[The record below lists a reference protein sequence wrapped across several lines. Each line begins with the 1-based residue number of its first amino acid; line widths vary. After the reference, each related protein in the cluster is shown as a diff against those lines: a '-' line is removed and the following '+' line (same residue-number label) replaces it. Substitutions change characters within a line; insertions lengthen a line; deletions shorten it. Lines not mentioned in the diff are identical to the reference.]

1 MFSKNLPDG
10 QTINTSVRLLSAPPQ
25 GREMNGL
32 LGKEMRVTNRKSRR
46 VAAVVDVF
54 VGDGEVEEHG
64 GARVFFVTYLPLG
77 QSKPTA

>member
-1 MFSKNLPDG
+1 
-10 QTINTSVRLLSAPPQ
+10 
-25 GREMNGL
+25 MNGL
-32 LGKEMRVTNRKSRR
+32 LGKEMWVTNRKFRR